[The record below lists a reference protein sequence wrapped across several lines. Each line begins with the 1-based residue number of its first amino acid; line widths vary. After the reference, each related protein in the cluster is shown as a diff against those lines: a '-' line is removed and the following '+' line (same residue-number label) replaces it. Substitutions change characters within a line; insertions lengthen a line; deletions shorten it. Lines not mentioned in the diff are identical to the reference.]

1 MNKKFSTLVAG
12 ALLATTVG
20 AVSAQDVANYSK
32 SAAPSTLE
40 TVTKVTDGRVYQLSD
55 GYKVLVMKKV
65 SDGNGG
71 YRFELGFVPYY
82 EATVGESLWY
92 VKQEKSNNENGIA
105 FQFVNLAYNYP
116 ISLIRARLK
125 TLLLRFSWNRPIWEV
140 MLSIGLG

>member
-65 SDGNGG
+65 SDGNLSGMLNKKN
-71 YRFELGFVPYY
+71 RTTK
-82 EATVGESLWY
+82 TVSL
-92 VKQEKSNNENGIA
+92 S
-105 FQFVNLAYNYP
+105 
-116 ISLIRARLK
+116 S
-125 TLLLRFSWNRPIWEV
+125 S
-140 MLSIGLG
+140 